1 MQAVDRRQDVGLNR
15 SFNTLIEWSVTNETV
30 SPIIICDFEA

>member
-15 SFNTLIEWSVTNETV
+15 CYNTLIERSVTNETV
-30 SPIIICDFEA
+30 SPTIICDFEA